1 MCLAPSLNSARSTPA
16 TNRRTYLELA
26 LGLVAGQ
33 KQGELEG
40 DGGDE
45 GDSGGGEGDRG
56 GGDGKG
62 GDGED
67 GEYEG
72 GSPKAEWGSSSRREV
87 VEIVVVVVRVRVV

>member
-1 MCLAPSLNSARSTPA
+1 VHYVRSF
-16 TNRRTYLELA
+16 
-26 LGLVAGQ
+26 VV
-33 KQGELEG
+33 
-40 DGGDE
+40 
-45 GDSGGGEGDRG
+45 S
-56 GGDGKG
+56 GKG

>member
-1 MCLAPSLNSARSTPA
+1 MFVPSSRPSLNSARSTSA

-56 GGDGKG
+56 GVDGKG
-62 GDGED
+62 GGGEGED

-72 GSPKAEWGSSSRREV
+72 GSSEGG
-87 VEIVVVVVRVRVV
+87 VR